1 MSKYVQTIRGVV
13 NVEITN
19 NFASDLG
26 TTLGNY
32 LGPGK
37 RVIIGRDISIPS
49 RMIKRSLTTGLMA
62 AGLDVID
69 LGVAPI
75 PVIHYNGDF
84 YNANVVITISKY
96 HLRPEKVDIMIFS
109 DHEIPLS
116 QKHAAKVPWNEI
128 GDLRLVHEYREN
140 YIKAVLKHIKTD
152 IVNNKA
158 FLIVLDSEEGTN
170 KPFAPQIL
178 NELNCETVLIG
189 SKDHELDDDFS
200 VPHPKRI
207 SLVSELTTA
216 IGADMGILL
225 DNDSDRVVFIDP
237 NGHIIRDQT
246 ILGIFAKYALEE
258 HLGGNIVSS
267 VVASLSLDE
276 IISNEGGKLIKT
288 SVDNVLNEI
297 DNTNAIF
304 GGDEPGMYAFPEF
317 QNCFDAIFSVLK
329 MMEILAKKDTTIS
342 NLASKIEEYNRTV
355 FTIECENEKKN
366 EVIEAFISAFI
377 PENSINTVDGV
388 RIDLEDSFILLRPS
402 RFEPL
407 IRAYIESKSA
417 QKLQELT
424 ESVKMVIMS
433 V

>member
-37 RVIIGRDISIPS
+37 RVIIGRDISVPS

-109 DHEIPLS
+109 DHEIPLN

-170 KPFAPQIL
+170 MPFAPQIL

-237 NGHIIRDQT
+237 KGHIIRDQT

-258 HLGGNIVSS
+258 HLGGNIV
-267 VVASLSLDE
+267 
-276 IISNEGGKLIKT
+276 
-288 SVDNVLNEI
+288 
-297 DNTNAIF
+297 
-304 GGDEPGMYAFPEF
+304 
-317 QNCFDAIFSVLK
+317 
-329 MMEILAKKDTTIS
+329 
-342 NLASKIEEYNRTV
+342 
-355 FTIECENEKKN
+355 
-366 EVIEAFISAFI
+366 
-377 PENSINTVDGV
+377 
-388 RIDLEDSFILLRPS
+388 
-402 RFEPL
+402 
-407 IRAYIESKSA
+407 
-417 QKLQELT
+417 
-424 ESVKMVIMS
+424 
-433 V
+433 